1 MRYCTILALVLLL
14 LPGVSTLA
22 QIQVTP
28 GETTTL
34 ADETL
39 TQKET
44 KKKKKRKKDKV
55 DEEAERMGFFAAI
68 EGGDTKRVMQKMSP
82 ERFYDFNS
90 DGETALTLAIK
101 RNDVDMVRLLEEK
114 AVINLKNKAG
124 ESPLTLAIKGEN
136 PEIIEIILERAKPGL
151 KNEDGLAPLMLAL
164 EQENVML
171 VKELIDRGADVNRKS
186 NGITPIAKAVE
197 LNNVQA
203 VAILV
208 QKGADPSQANDDGDI
223 PLYIAVRNGYN
234 VIAGILLQK
243 SAQPSVDANWKTR
256 MGEPLLNLAIQHDQ
270 GQMARILLDFGA
282 DTYNM
287 DYLENT
293 GLNLAAEKGDTELVQ
308 IMLELGAD
316 PNHANLMGTTPITA
330 ATQNGHNEL
339 ADMLAQSG
347 AHPEV
352 RNYEGF
358 AAVDGRNFDHL
369 TNPEIIDAVLELTED
384 Y

>member
-1 MRYCTILALVLLL
+1 MRYSMIFALMLL

-22 QIQVTP
+22 QPQNTS
-28 GETTTL
+28 ENTTL
-34 ADETL
+34 TATETP
-39 TQKET
+39 TKE
-44 KKKKKRKKDKV
+44 KKKKRKKNKKV
-55 DEEAERMGFFAAI
+55 DEEAERMGFFAAV
-68 EGGDTKRVMQKMSP
+68 EGGDTARVADKLTP

-101 RNDVDMVRLLEEK
+101 RDDVEMVRLLEEK
-114 AVINLKNKAG
+114 AVINLKNKSG
-124 ESPLTLAIKGEN
+124 ESPLTLAIQGKN
-136 PEIIEIILERAKPGL
+136 PEIIRIIMERAKPGL
-151 KNEDGLAPLMLAL
+151 KNDEGIAPLMMAL
-164 EQENVML
+164 EQQNLALMQ
-171 VKELIDRGADVNRKS
+171 ELIERGAQVNRKS
-186 NGITPIAKAVE
+186 NGVTPIARAVA

-243 SAQPSVDANWKTR
+243 SSQPSVDANWKTD
-256 MGEPLLNLAIQHDQ
+256 MGEPLLNLAIQKDQ

-293 GLNLAAEKGDTELVQ
+293 GLNLAAERGDTELVQ
-308 IMLELGAD
+308 ILLDRGAD
-316 PNHANLMGTTPITA
+316 PNHANLLGTTPITA
-330 ATQNGHNEL
+330 ATRNGHNQL
-339 ADMLAQSG
+339 ADLLAQSG
-347 AHPEV
+347 ANPGA
-352 RNYEGF
+352 RDFEGF
-358 AAVDGRNFDHL
+358 AATDNRNFDHL
-369 TNPEIIDAVLELTED
+369 TDSEIVDAVLEVTED